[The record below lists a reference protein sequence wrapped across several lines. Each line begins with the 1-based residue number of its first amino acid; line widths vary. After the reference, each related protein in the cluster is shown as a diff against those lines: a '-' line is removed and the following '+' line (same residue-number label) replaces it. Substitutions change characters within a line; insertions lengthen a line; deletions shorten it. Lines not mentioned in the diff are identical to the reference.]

1 MEIKAWMMIVAA
13 FVCGIGVYYIMR
25 TGHDSSIEV
34 SSIEMLFRNK
44 LEEVLIARPRNK
56 EFLFAFP
63 AVMMAVYCS
72 VRKLK
77 LWTLVFGLGG
87 SIGMVSVINTF
98 MHIRTPLYLGF
109 TRTAYSLLF
118 GSVLGLIAIAVF
130 DALYKLYLRYLKKY
144 V

>member
-13 FVCGIGVYYIMR
+13 FVCCSGVYYIMR

-63 AVMMAVYCS
+63 AVKMAVYCS
-72 VRKLK
+72 VR
-77 LWTLVFGLGG
+77 
-87 SIGMVSVINTF
+87 
-98 MHIRTPLYLGF
+98 
-109 TRTAYSLLF
+109 
-118 GSVLGLIAIAVF
+118 
-130 DALYKLYLRYLKKY
+130 
-144 V
+144 